1 MSLKRIAARTIL
13 GLSIEQTW
21 ETLMGPFILVFDDG
35 EELETNHKEVIYSR
49 YFWEFHAN
57 YPGLPILKKHH
68 IQSVLKGNRVGMET
82 HIKLIQNVLW
92 DCADFLAASHN
103 IEQMVDI
110 RFELAEL
117 AYNLSNQHYNDMVT
131 RLEEYVTSLN
141 LFDFHRVFKDQ
152 DVVDA
157 YERAKPDE
165 ESIADIYYTIDSVLK
180 HKPELRNNALSK
192 LYRSGLVSS
201 KQVHQ
206 CLGPRGFLTD
216 INNERFGIPIMR
228 GYYQGIRSQR
238 DIQIESRSAAKA
250 LNASKGDLQD
260 TEYFSRKL
268 RTMDMGVERLHHM
281 DCGTTRYLNWRVQGK
296 REDRPSDLEI
306 LEGKHFVDDDGILK
320 TVHKDDKHLIGR
332 TLKLR
337 SAMYCG
343 HPTDPNGICSVCYGM
358 MSELIPANSN
368 IGHANCTHV
377 TEKNAQGVLS
387 TKHLDSSKSIAGAT
401 IDARTQQFVKLS
413 TDGNRYLFAD
423 TLKANSKNG
432 DLFLMFDCEAAPNLS
447 DIFIVDNL
455 QVLPESRM
463 SELSEVIIRNGKGE
477 GEEISLQ
484 DGKRLPF
491 LTYEFLEHV
500 KTHSYT
506 VDEETGCYMIPLKGW
521 KWSVPFASLPMRDFS
536 MSDHSRDIAKVLEST
551 VKEVVERDRLIDP
564 ASTLVELTEL
574 MNRKA
579 RVNLAVVEVTL
590 RGALIRSAERYD
602 YSMPKPWTESG
613 LGVLR
618 NIILYRSLAPFMAY
632 EHHAEGIYAP
642 ESFSLKNRPDHP
654 FDGIVMPREVFDHQQ
669 RVRNL
674 QNGPGNY

>member
-1 MSLKRIAARTIL
+1 MSLKRLAARTVL
-13 GLSIEQTW
+13 GLSIEDTW
-21 ETLMGPFILVFDDG
+21 RSLAGPLILVFDDG
-35 EELETNHKEVIYSR
+35 EELLTNHKEVIYSR

-68 IQSVLKGNRVGMET
+68 VAAVLNGRRLGMET
-82 HIKLIQNVLW
+82 HIKLIQNILW
-92 DCADFLAASHN
+92 DCADYLSATHTV
-103 IEQMVDI
+103 ERMVDL

-117 AYNLSNQHYNDMVT
+117 AYNISNQHYNDMV
-131 RLEEYVTSLN
+131 RYLGAYITSLN
-141 LFDFHRVFKDQ
+141 LFDFHAVFKDP
-152 DVVDA
+152 DVVA
-157 YERAKPDE
+157 SYERAKPDE
-165 ESIADIYYTIDSVLK
+165 ESIADIYYTIDQVLQR
-180 HKPELRNNALSK
+180 KPELRDNALSK

-268 RTMDMGVERLHHM
+268 RTMDMGVETLHHT
-281 DCGTTRYLNWRVQGK
+281 DCGTTRFLNWRVQGK
-296 REDRPSDLEI
+296 HEDKPSDLEI
-306 LEGKHFVDDDGILK
+306 LDGNHYVDDDGMLK
-320 TVHKDDKHLIGR
+320 TVHRDDKYLIGKNI
-332 TLKLR
+332 KLR
-337 SAMYCG
+337 NVLYCAS
-343 HPTDPNGICSVCYGM
+343 PDPNGICSTCYGL
-358 MSELIPANSN
+358 MSELIPSNSN

-387 TKHLDSSKSIAGAT
+387 TKHLDSSKSIKGAS
-401 IDARTQQFVKLS
+401 IDARTQLFVKLS

-423 TLKANSKNG
+423 TLKQNGKNG
-432 DLFLMFDCEAAPNLS
+432 DLSLLFDCEAAPNLS
-447 DIFIVDNL
+447 DIYNVDNVR
-455 QVLPESRM
+455 VLMESRM
-463 SELSEVIIRNGKGE
+463 SELSEVTIRQANGD
-477 GEEISLQ
+477 GEEISLR

-491 LTYEFLEHV
+491 LTYEFLEHIKAV
-500 KTHSYT
+500 NYT
-506 VDEETGCYMIPLKGW
+506 VDEETGCYVIPLKGW
-521 KWSVPFASLPMRDFS
+521 KWNVPFASLPMRDFS

-551 VKEVVERDRLIDP
+551 VKEVVERDRLVDP
-564 ASTLVELTEL
+564 ASTLVELVEL

-579 RVNLAVVEVTL
+579 RVNLAVVSVTL

-602 YSMPKPWTESG
+602 YSMPKPWTENG

-618 NIILYRSLAPFMAY
+618 NIIMYRSLAPFMAY

-642 ESFSLKNRPDHP
+642 ESFALRNRPNHP
-654 FDGIVMPREVFDHQQ
+654 FDGILMPREVADHEDK
-669 RVRNL
+669 RAGGR
-674 QNGPGNY
+674 GNY

>member
-1 MSLKRIAARTIL
+1 MSLKRLAARTVL
-13 GLSIEQTW
+13 GLSVDDTW
-21 ETLMGPFILVFDDG
+21 KTLMGPFILVFDDG
-35 EELETNHKEVIYSR
+35 EELLTNHKEVIYSR
-49 YFWEFHAN
+49 YFWEFHAH

-68 IQSVLKGNRVGMET
+68 LQSVLQGRRIGMET
-82 HIKLIQNVLW
+82 HIKLIQNILW
-92 DCADFLAASHN
+92 DCADYLAATHS
-103 IEQMVDI
+103 IEQMVEC

-117 AYNLSNQHYNDMVT
+117 AYNISNQHYNAMVT
-131 RLEEYVTSLN
+131 HLGAYITSLN
-141 LFDFHRVFKDQ
+141 LFDFHEVFMDP
-152 DVVDA
+152 DVVA
-157 YERAKPDE
+157 SYERASPDE
-165 ESIADIYYTIDSVLK
+165 ESIADIYYTVDLVLQK
-180 HKPELRNNALSK
+180 KEALRSNALSK

-206 CLGPRGFLTD
+206 CVGPRGFLTD
-216 INNERFGIPIMR
+216 INNDRFGIPIMR

-268 RTMDMGVERLHHM
+268 RTMDMGVENLHHM
-281 DCGTTRYLNWRVQGK
+281 DCGTTRFLNWRVQGK

-306 LEGKHFVDDDGILK
+306 LEGNHYVDDDGMLK
-320 TVHKDDKHLIGR
+320 TVHKDDKYLIGK
-332 TLKLR
+332 TIKLR
-337 SAMYCG
+337 NVLYCA
-343 HPTDPNGICSVCYGM
+343 HPTDPNGICSTCYGM
-358 MSELIPANSN
+358 MSELIPSNSN

-387 TKHLDSSKSIAGAT
+387 TKHLDSSKTIKGAT
-401 IDARTQQFVKLS
+401 LDARAQQFVKLS
-413 TDGNRYLFAD
+413 SDGNRYLFAD
-423 TLKANSKNG
+423 GLKPGTKHSE
-432 DLFLMFDCEAAPNLS
+432 LYLLFDCEAAPNLS
-447 DIFIVDNL
+447 DIYNVDNVR
-455 QVLPESRM
+455 VLMESRM
-463 SELSEVIIRNGKGE
+463 SELSEVTIRLANGE
-477 GEEISLQ
+477 GEEVSLQ
-484 DGKRLPF
+484 DGKRFPF

-500 KTHSYT
+500 KAVNYT
-506 VDEETGCYMIPLKGW
+506 VDEESGCYVIPLKGW

-579 RVNLAVVEVTL
+579 RVNLAVVSVTL

-602 YSMPKPWTESG
+602 YAMPKPWTESG

-618 NIILYRSLAPFMAY
+618 NIIAYRSLAPFMAY

-642 ESFSLKNRPDHP
+642 ESFALKNRPDHP
-654 FDGIVMPREVFDHQQ
+654 FDGILMPREVADHQDKMA
-669 RVRNL
+669 
-674 QNGPGNY
+674 GGKGNY

>member
-1 MSLKRIAARTIL
+1 MSLKRLAARTVL
-13 GLSIEQTW
+13 GLSIEDTW
-21 ETLMGPFILVFDDG
+21 RSLAGPLILVFDDG
-35 EELETNHKEVIYSR
+35 EELLTNHKEVIYSR

-68 IQSVLKGNRVGMET
+68 VASVLNGRRLGMET
-82 HIKLIQNVLW
+82 HIKLIQNILW
-92 DCADFLAASHN
+92 DCADYLSATHTV
-103 IEQMVDI
+103 ERMVDL

-117 AYNLSNQHYNDMVT
+117 AYNISNQHYNDMV
-131 RLEEYVTSLN
+131 RYLGAYITSLN
-141 LFDFHRVFKDQ
+141 LFDFHAVFKDP
-152 DVVDA
+152 DVVA
-157 YERAKPDE
+157 SYERAKPDE
-165 ESIADIYYTIDSVLK
+165 ESIADIYYTIDQVLQR
-180 HKPELRNNALSK
+180 KPELRDNALSK

-268 RTMDMGVERLHHM
+268 RTMDMGVETLHHT
-281 DCGTTRYLNWRVQGK
+281 DCGTTRFLNWRVQGK
-296 REDRPSDLEI
+296 HEDKPSDLEI
-306 LEGKHFVDDDGILK
+306 LDGNHYVDDDGMLK
-320 TVHKDDKHLIGR
+320 TVHRDDKYLIGKNI
-332 TLKLR
+332 KLR
-337 SAMYCG
+337 NVLYCAS
-343 HPTDPNGICSVCYGM
+343 PDPNGICSTCYGL
-358 MSELIPANSN
+358 MSELIPSNSN

-387 TKHLDSSKSIAGAT
+387 TKHLDSSKSIKGAS
-401 IDARTQQFVKLS
+401 IDARTQLFVKLS

-423 TLKANSKNG
+423 TLKQNGKNG
-432 DLFLMFDCEAAPNLS
+432 DLSLLFDCEAAPNLS
-447 DIFIVDNL
+447 DIYNVDNVR
-455 QVLPESRM
+455 VLMESRM
-463 SELSEVIIRNGKGE
+463 SELSEVTIRQANGD
-477 GEEISLQ
+477 GEEISLR

-491 LTYEFLEHV
+491 LTYEFLEHIKAV
-500 KTHSYT
+500 NYT
-506 VDEETGCYMIPLKGW
+506 VDEETGCYVIPLKGW
-521 KWSVPFASLPMRDFS
+521 KWNVPFASLPMRDFS

-551 VKEVVERDRLIDP
+551 VKEVVERDRLVDP
-564 ASTLVELTEL
+564 ASTLVELVEL

-579 RVNLAVVEVTL
+579 RVNLAVVSVTL

-602 YSMPKPWTESG
+602 YSMPKPWTENG

-618 NIILYRSLAPFMAY
+618 NIIMYRSLAPFMAY

-642 ESFSLKNRPDHP
+642 ESFALRNRPNHP
-654 FDGIVMPREVFDHQQ
+654 FDGILMPREVADHEDK
-669 RVRNL
+669 RAGGR
-674 QNGPGNY
+674 GNY

>member
-1 MSLKRIAARTIL
+1 MSLKRLAARTVL
-13 GLSIEQTW
+13 GLSIEDTW
-21 ETLMGPFILVFDDG
+21 RSLAGPLILVFDDG
-35 EELETNHKEVIYSR
+35 EELLTNHKEVIYSR

-68 IQSVLKGNRVGMET
+68 VAAVLNGRRLGMET
-82 HIKLIQNVLW
+82 HIKLIQNILW
-92 DCADFLAASHN
+92 DCADYLSATHTV
-103 IEQMVDI
+103 ERMVDL

-117 AYNLSNQHYNDMVT
+117 AYNISNQHYNDMV
-131 RLEEYVTSLN
+131 RYLGAYITSLN
-141 LFDFHRVFKDQ
+141 LFDFHAVFKDP
-152 DVVDA
+152 DVVA
-157 YERAKPDE
+157 SYERAKPDE
-165 ESIADIYYTIDSVLK
+165 ESIADIYYTIDQVLQR
-180 HKPELRNNALSK
+180 KPELRDNALSK

-268 RTMDMGVERLHHM
+268 RTMDMGVETLHHT
-281 DCGTTRYLNWRVQGK
+281 DCGTTRFLNWRVQGK
-296 REDRPSDLEI
+296 HEDKPSDLEI
-306 LEGKHFVDDDGILK
+306 LDGNHYVDDDGMLK
-320 TVHKDDKHLIGR
+320 TVHRDDKYLIGKNI
-332 TLKLR
+332 KLR
-337 SAMYCG
+337 NVLYCAS
-343 HPTDPNGICSVCYGM
+343 PDPNGICSTCYGL
-358 MSELIPANSN
+358 MSELIPSNSN

-387 TKHLDSSKSIAGAT
+387 TKHLDSSKSIKGAS
-401 IDARTQQFVKLS
+401 IDARTQLFVKLS

-423 TLKANSKNG
+423 TLKQNGKNG
-432 DLFLMFDCEAAPNLS
+432 DLSLLFDCEAAPNLS
-447 DIFIVDNL
+447 DIYNVDNVR
-455 QVLPESRM
+455 VLMESRM
-463 SELSEVIIRNGKGE
+463 SELSEVTIRQANGD
-477 GEEISLQ
+477 GEEISLR

-491 LTYEFLEHV
+491 LTYEFLEHIRAV
-500 KTHSYT
+500 NYT
-506 VDEETGCYMIPLKGW
+506 VDEETGCYVIPLKGW
-521 KWSVPFASLPMRDFS
+521 KWNVPFASLPMRDFS

-551 VKEVVERDRLIDP
+551 VKEVVERDRLVDP
-564 ASTLVELTEL
+564 ASTLVELVEL

-579 RVNLAVVEVTL
+579 RVNLAVVSVTL

-602 YSMPKPWTESG
+602 YSMPKPWTENG

-618 NIILYRSLAPFMAY
+618 NIIMYRSLAPFMAY

-642 ESFSLKNRPDHP
+642 ESFALRNRPNHP
-654 FDGIVMPREVFDHQQ
+654 FDGILMPREVADHEDK
-669 RVRNL
+669 RAGGR
-674 QNGPGNY
+674 GNY